1 MRFALVALAG
11 LLLVAF
17 SLERGSQVAATG
29 SDEEILEFDTMVGV
43 SGPFVGSAANAIR
56 GIAGAGAAWRIDRG
70 RGELG
75 TDGSLE
81 VDVEGLV
88 LVNTGANPQ
97 PAFRAAVSCLT
108 TSGGAVVTVNKI
120 TDPFPATSTGDATTE
135 AAVDLPS
142 PCVAP
147 IIFVGTGS
155 GTFRWFSVT
164 GF

>member
-1 MRFALVALAG
+1 MV
-11 LLLVAF
+11 
-17 SLERGSQVAATG
+17 ATG

-43 SGPFVGSAANAIR
+43 SGPFVGAPNPIR
-56 GIAGAGAAWRIDRG
+56 GIGGGGVPWRIDRG

-75 TDGSLE
+75 TDGRLE
-81 VDVEGLV
+81 VNVEGLV
-88 LVNTGANPQ
+88 LVVTGTNPQ

-108 TSGGAVVTVNKI
+108 TSGGMVVTVNRI
-120 TDPFPATSTGDATTE
+120 TGAFPATSTGDATIE
-135 AAVDLPS
+135 ATVDLPS

-155 GTFRWFSVT
+155 GTFRWFAVT